1 MIIDGKKISEK
12 LIGEIKTEII
22 HLKKGKNFRSCCNSS
37 R

>member
-22 HLKKGKNFRSCCNSS
+22 HLKKREKL
-37 R
+37 